1 MERGM
6 VKSATR
12 VFDLLE
18 LFEKERRPLR
28 AVEIVAMLRLPQ
40 SSVSMLLQTLVA
52 RGYMEFDAE
61 TREYCPS
68 VRVSFLNEW
77 ATRRQGPG
85 NTVRDAMRRLSGET
99 GETVLLGRRSGIMLQ
114 YLSVVESQYALRLS
128 VSSGTVRPMHRAAI
142 GIMLLSK
149 MEDDDI
155 GRLLRRYNAEH
166 ARDGTPSAKPA
177 DVMRAVESARE
188 RGYYESASLATAGA
202 GVIATLLATPI
213 RGQWMGIG
221 VGGPVARLHE
231 RRKKLVAAVLA
242 VGQDH

>member
-28 AVEIVAMLRLPQ
+28 AVEIVAMLSLPQ

-77 ATRRQGPG
+77 ATRKQGLG
-85 NTVRDAMRRLSGET
+85 NTARDAMRRLSGET

-114 YLSVVESQYALRLS
+114 YLSVVESQHALRLS

-166 ARDGTPSAKPA
+166 AKDGAPA
-177 DVMRAVESARE
+177 RPAEVMRAVESARE

-221 VGGPVARLHE
+221 VGGPVARLHD

-242 VGQDH
+242 VGKDH